1 MGWRKQI
8 VARPKMRYHQ
18 AVVFNDDVRQAF
30 WQKSQAAWPALA
42 CDAASFWR
50 LAERC
55 CELLRTERA
64 AVDLADV
71 NGRDIYIV
79 AALLDE
85 KLGAYQAFDQT
96 FLQPTRGAL
105 ARTGLN
111 DAGIA
116 DAMQIVRERLL
127 LPHDG
132 QPPRILDVVGQ
143 GDLAAFLRVV
153 AVRTALN
160 LRRTDARLENEDQTV
175 FDKLIASHDP
185 EQDLLKKE
193 ARELLKTAIAA
204 AVQSLSTRDK
214 TLLRLHFFHQLT
226 IDDLGRMYEVHRA
239 TAARWLGKIHEHL
252 DRATRDEL
260 ARRLDTTSD
269 HLESVLLL
277 AHSNLR
283 SSFHQVWNELAGA
296 QALAAPVPLTEK

>member
-1 MGWRKQI
+1 
-8 VARPKMRYHQ
+8 MRYHQ
-18 AVVFNDDVRQAF
+18 AVPLNDDARQAF
-30 WQKSQAAWPALA
+30 WQRSQAAWPALA
-42 CDAASFWR
+42 CDQASFWR
-50 LAERC
+50 LTERC
-55 CELLRTERA
+55 CELLRTDA
-64 AVDLADV
+64 ATADLANV

-85 KLGAYQAFDQT
+85 KPGAYQAFDQT

-132 QPPRILDVVGQ
+132 QPPRIVDVVGQ
-143 GDLAAFLRVV
+143 GDLTAFLRVV

-160 LRRTDARLENEDQTV
+160 LRRTDARLDNEDQTV
-175 FDKLIASHDP
+175 FDKLIASHNP

-193 ARELLKTAIAA
+193 ARELLKSAIAA
-204 AVQSLSTRDK
+204 AVQSLSPRDK

-226 IDDLGRMYEVHRA
+226 IDDLGRMYDVHRA
-239 TAARWLGKIHEHL
+239 TAARWLGKIHEQL

-283 SSFHQVWNELAGA
+283 SSFHQVWNELAGG
-296 QALAAPVPLTEK
+296 QASGATAPPIEK

>member
-1 MGWRKQI
+1 
-8 VARPKMRYHQ
+8 MRYHHRV
-18 AVVFNDDVRQAF
+18 ATIDDTRRTF
-30 WQKSQAAWPALA
+30 WLHSQAAWPAVV
-42 CDAASFWR
+42 CDEASFWR
-50 LAERC
+50 VFDRC
-55 CELLRTERA
+55 CELLQNENPA
-64 AVDLADV
+64 PVDFNSV
-71 NGRDIYIV
+71 NGRDIYVV
-79 AALLDE
+79 AALLDQQP
-85 KLGAYQAFDQT
+85 GAFQAFDQT

-105 ARTGLN
+105 ARTGLS

-143 GDLAAFLRVV
+143 GDLSAFMRVV

-160 LRRTDARLENEDQTV
+160 LRRTDARLDSEDQTV

-185 EQDLLKKE
+185 QQDLLKKE

-226 IDDLGRMYEVHRA
+226 IDDLGRMYDVHRA
-239 TAARWLGKIHEHL
+239 TAARWLGKIHEQL

-260 ARRLDTTSD
+260 ARRLDTSSD

-283 SSFHQVWNELAGA
+283 SSFHQVWNELAGGQPPPA
-296 QALAAPVPLTEK
+296 